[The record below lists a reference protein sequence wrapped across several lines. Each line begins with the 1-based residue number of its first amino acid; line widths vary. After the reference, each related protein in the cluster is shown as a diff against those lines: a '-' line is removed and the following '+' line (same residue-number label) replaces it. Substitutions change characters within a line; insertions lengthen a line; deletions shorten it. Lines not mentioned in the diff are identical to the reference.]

1 MHPLASAGPFD
12 RAQGR
17 LILEG
22 VAPANLREG
31 HALPTDFGH
40 GCRFDDLGDLYY
52 YYLANQI
59 LGQLAKKL
67 TTATQSPASFFLCGK
82 TSPLGSGSADN
93 LDR

>member
-22 VAPANLREG
+22 VVPANLREG

-59 LGQLAKKL
+59 LGQLAKNLPRRHKGTKPCFIFPL
-67 TTATQSPASFFLCGK
+67 WQDLPAWFRLS
-82 TSPLGSGSADN
+82 
-93 LDR
+93 R